1 MSDNTQDTTPR
12 PVAFMVMPFRER
24 TVPPPSEGAPVKV
37 DCDAL
42 WDRAFR
48 PALEELGYMAI
59 RADMEIGSVIVKDM
73 LERLCYADLVV
84 ADLTLPN
91 GNVYYEVGLRH
102 VAKETHCVLIAAEW
116 SKQLFDVDQF
126 RTDRYP
132 LKDGKV
138 PEDEAGV
145 IKNFLKEVVEK
156 KRDVKTPYHEYISG
170 DKRDSTVFR
179 DQIEKI
185 HTFQAEVRTAR
196 LTIEKEAKKQQVQE
210 LFKRFTNATVKIP
223 EVALELF
230 TLVRDILGWE
240 ELLKYEKTLSADL
253 QERPFVKEQVLLAK
267 SKQKHGSHAEAIAGL
282 EELMKQFGESA
293 ERWGLFGGRYKRLY
307 REERDRRQESGEEMQ
322 NLQELGYLDEAIEA
336 YKKGMVLDYNEY
348 FCASNLPTLLRD
360 RGENGDVEEAEFLDK
375 LIKRICERKTRRS
388 EDDGWVKATL
398 LGVAFRSQDITL
410 VRKLAIRVNK
420 QGAAAWELET
430 SLDDIDD
437 ALYHVKDQ
445 TLKSSL
451 TNVRDNLY
459 KLVEKA

>member
-1 MSDNTQDTTPR
+1 MSDNTQDSTPR

-24 TVPPPSEGAPVKV
+24 IVPSSPEGAPVKI

-59 RADMEIGSVIVKDM
+59 RADMETGSVIVQDM

-91 GNVYYEVGLRH
+91 GNVYYEVGIRH
-102 VAKETHCVLIAAEW
+102 VAQKTNCILIAAEW

-145 IKNFLKEVVEK
+145 IKEFLKDAIPK
-156 KRDVKTPYHEYISG
+156 KKDVKTPYHKFITG
-170 DKRDSTVFR
+170 DKNVSTVFL

-185 HTFQAEVRTAR
+185 HTFQAEVQTAR
-196 LTIEKEAKKQQVQE
+196 LTRDKEEKKQKVQE
-210 LFKRFTNATVKIP
+210 LRERYTNVTVNIP
-223 EVALELF
+223 EVAMELF

-240 ELLKYEKTLSADL
+240 GLLSYANTLPAELQK
-253 QERPFVKEQVLLAK
+253 RPFVKEQVLLAQ
-267 SKQKHGSHAEAIAGL
+267 SKQGDHEKAIAGL

-293 ERWGLFGGRYKRLY
+293 ERWGLLGGRYKRLY
-307 REERDRRQESGEEMQ
+307 REEKDKRQKSGEEMP
-322 NLQELGYLDEAIEA
+322 NLQELGDLDKAIEA
-336 YKKGMVLDYNEY
+336 YKNGVEQDYNEY
-348 FCASNLPTLLRD
+348 FCVCNLPILLRD
-360 RGENGDVEEAEFLDK
+360 RGEEGDMEKADFLEK
-375 LIKRICERKTRRS
+375 LTIRICERKISRG

-398 LGVAFRSQDITL
+398 LGAAFRAQDVTL
-410 VRKLAIRVNK
+410 VRKLAIKVGE
-420 QGAAAWELET
+420 QSAAAWKLKT

-437 ALYHVKDQ
+437 ALYHVKDPNV
-445 TLKSSL
+445 KSAL
-451 TNVRDNLY
+451 TKVRDDLN
-459 KLVEKA
+459 KLVQKV

>member
-1 MSDNTQDTTPR
+1 MSDDTQNSTPR

-24 TVPPPSEGAPVKV
+24 SVPSHSEGAPVKI

-59 RADMEIGSVIVKDM
+59 RADMEVGSVIVKDM

-145 IKNFLKEVVEK
+145 IKDFLKEVVRK
-156 KRDVKTPYHEYISG
+156 KKDVKTPYHEYITG
-170 DKRDSTVFR
+170 DKSDSTVFR
-179 DQIEKI
+179 DQIENI
-185 HTFQAEVRTAR
+185 HEFQAEVRTAR
-196 LTIEKEAKKQQVQE
+196 LTKDKEAKKQQVQE
-210 LFKRFTNATVKIP
+210 LVKRFTNATVKIP
-223 EVALELF
+223 EVALELL

-240 ELLKYEKTLSADL
+240 VLLKYEKTLSADL
-253 QERPFVKEQVLLAK
+253 QKRPFVKEQILLAQ
-267 SKQKHGSHAEAIAGL
+267 SKQGDHEKAIAGIEML
-282 EELMKQFGESA
+282 IKQFGESA
-293 ERWGLFGGRYKRLY
+293 ERWGLLGGRYKRLY

-322 NLQELGYLDEAIEA
+322 NLQELGYLEEAIEA

-348 FCASNLPTLLRD
+348 FCACNLPTLLRD
-360 RGENGDVEEAEFLDK
+360 RGENGDMEEAEFLDK
-375 LIKRICERKTRRS
+375 LINRICERKARRG

-420 QGAAAWELET
+420 QGAAAWELKT

-445 TLKSSL
+445 ALKSSL
-451 TNVRDNLY
+451 TKIRDDLH
-459 KLVEKA
+459 KLAEKV